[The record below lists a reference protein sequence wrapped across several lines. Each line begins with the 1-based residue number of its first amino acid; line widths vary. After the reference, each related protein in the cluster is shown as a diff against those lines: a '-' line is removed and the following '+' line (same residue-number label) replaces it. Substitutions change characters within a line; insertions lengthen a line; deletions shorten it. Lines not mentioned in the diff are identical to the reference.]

1 MKTLKSLAVG
11 LVLSISYLPLATAGF
26 FSSFEPIATYV
37 FSTDIKTDQ
46 TNIEDAFAAVDKRNQ
61 DVSKAY
67 QSCSEKLV
75 KLCTKVGMTPKGK
88 ITFYDRENIKN
99 NIFSLKCTV
108 KCK

>member
-1 MKTLKSLAVG
+1 MKFLKSLAIG
-11 LVLSISYLPLATAGF
+11 FVLLSSYLPLAKAGF

-46 TNIEDAFAAVDKRNQ
+46 TNIEDVFAAVDKRNK

-88 ITFYDRENIKN
+88 ITFYDRELIKK
-99 NIFSLKCTV
+99 NIFSFKCTV